1 MTKKICTVVTM
12 IVLGAFAA
20 AAQQTP
26 PAGGAAGQGRGGRQ
40 GGRAGGPASV
50 PSIPKRPTA
59 SPTGSELGLI
69 RVAAQDDKIWF
80 GWRVAMPTNAIKGMT
95 FSDVVAKA
103 GAMSV
108 PAVEVSSTQ
117 QVAFEIPKPFDY
129 RLQTGERNAVNYR
142 LRELGEQVAIYRVP
156 NFPADEATRR
166 KVLEFARGLIGT
178 PIVVVPADTASSAA
192 DLDKL
197 ATEYG
202 VDVAIDSRTD
212 PKALMTTLSGTS
224 KHVGAAA
231 DLGGWMQNGVAPVD
245 GLKAVSDKL
254 LVVEASDRSALGAKG
269 TTVPLGSG
277 SAALGAFF
285 VAASHGASK
294 PLNIDIES
302 TGTTEADML
311 KNLDA
316 FERVMLPAMAE
327 RVRVML
333 ASPAG
338 QIRGGD
344 RLTGEQRAKIDAA
357 APHKAVVTPKR
368 PRKMLVT
375 DIQMYSGHSTIPH
388 GNYLLELMGKY
399 TGAFT
404 PTFSNDPELL
414 KYPKIKEFDAVYL
427 NNVCGMVYND
437 PEVRA
442 DLLRYVREGG
452 GLGGHHAVTFANNN
466 WAEFTDMMG
475 GWAGA
480 HHTEKQVIKVDD
492 PNSPLTRSFGS
503 ASFEHTDEF
512 YQMPMYAPYSREKQH
527 VLLSIDVEKSDRATN
542 NRPCTECTRT
552 DQDYGLAW
560 IKEYGKG
567 RTYFTPLGHT
577 DAFYEDPRWTN
588 HLLAAIQYILGDLDA
603 DATPSAK
610 LAKK

>member
-1 MTKKICTVVTM
+1 MKKTWRAWLVMIALGTVV
-12 IVLGAFAA
+12 AA
-20 AAQQTP
+20 QQQTP
-26 PAGGAAGQGRGGRQ
+26 PAGAPAQGRG
-40 GGRAGGPASV
+40 APARGARPPAPAV
-50 PSIPKRPTA
+50 PSISTRPTGA
-59 SPTGSELGLI
+59 SLGTI
-69 RVAAQDDKIWF
+69 RAGAQDNNIWF
-80 GWRVAMPTNAIKGMT
+80 GWRVAIPTNSIKGMT
-95 FSDVVAKA
+95 FSEVVAKA
-103 GAMSV
+103 DAMSV
-108 PAVEVSSTQ
+108 PTVEVSSTE
-117 QVAFEIPKPFDY
+117 QVAFEIPKSFDY
-129 RLQTGERNAVNYR
+129 RLQTGERGAVNWR
-142 LRELGEQVAIYRVP
+142 LKELNEQVSVYRVESL
-156 NFPADEATRR
+156 PADDATRR
-166 KVLEFARGLIGT
+166 KILEFAKNLVGN
-178 PIVVVPADTASSAA
+178 PVVVVPADAVAA
-192 DLDKL
+192 VSDLDRL
-197 ATEYG
+197 ATEF
-202 VDVAIDSRTD
+202 DMSVAIDSKTD
-212 PKALMTTLSGTS
+212 PNALMTALSGRS
-224 KHVGAAA
+224 KHLGIAA

-245 GLKAVSDKL
+245 GLKTASDKL
-254 LVVEASDRSALGAKG
+254 MLVEASDRSTVGARG
-269 TTVPLGSG
+269 TTVSLGSG
-277 SAALGAFF
+277 RAALGAFF
-285 VAASHGASK
+285 LAAYRGGVK
-294 PLNIDIES
+294 PLTITIQS
-302 TGTTEADML
+302 AGTTEADML
-311 KNLDA
+311 KNLNA
-316 FERVMLPAMAE
+316 FEQIMLPAMAE
-327 RVRVML
+327 RVRVMV

-344 RLTGEQRAKIDAA
+344 RLTAEQRARIDTA
-357 APHKAVVTPKR
+357 APRKAVVTPKK

-404 PTFSNDPELL
+404 PTFSNDPGLL

-466 WAEFTDMMG
+466 WAEFADMMG

-492 PNSPLTRSFGS
+492 PTSPLTKSFGS

-512 YQMPMYAPYSREKQH
+512 YQFPMYAPYSRERQH
-527 VLLSIDVEKSDRATN
+527 VLLSIDVVKSDRATN

>member
-1 MTKKICTVVTM
+1 MKNTWRACLVMIALGTVVG
-12 IVLGAFAA
+12 I
-20 AAQQTP
+20 AQQTS
-26 PAGGAAGQGRGGRQ
+26 PAGVPAQGRG
-40 GGRAGGPASV
+40 APARGARPPAPVV
-50 PSIPKRPTA
+50 PSISKRPTGA
-59 SPTGSELGLI
+59 SLGTI
-69 RVAAQDDKIWF
+69 RAGAQDNNIWF
-80 GWRVAMPTNAIKGMT
+80 GWRVAIPTNSIKGMT
-95 FSDVVAKA
+95 FSDVAAKA
-103 GAMSV
+103 DAMSV
-108 PAVEVSSTQ
+108 PTVEVSSTEH
-117 QVAFEIPKPFDY
+117 VAFEIPKPFDY
-129 RLQTGERNAVNYR
+129 RLQTGERGAVNWR
-142 LRELGEQVAIYRVP
+142 LKELNEQVSVYRVESL
-156 NFPADEATRR
+156 PADEATRR
-166 KVLEFARGLIGT
+166 KILEFAKNLVGN
-178 PIVVVPADTASSAA
+178 PVVVVPADAAAAAS
-192 DLDKL
+192 DLDRL
-197 ATEYG
+197 ANEF
-202 VDVAIDSRTD
+202 DMSVAIDSKTD
-212 PKALMTTLSGTS
+212 PNALMTALSGRS
-224 KHVGAAA
+224 KHLGIAA

-245 GLKAVSDKL
+245 GLKTTSDKL
-254 LVVEASDRSALGAKG
+254 MVVEASDRSTVGARG
-269 TTVPLGSG
+269 TNVSLGSG
-277 SAALGAFF
+277 SAALAAFF
-285 VAASHGASK
+285 LAAYHGGIK
-294 PLNIDIES
+294 PLTITIQS
-302 TGTTEADML
+302 AGTTEADML
-311 KNLDA
+311 RNLNA
-316 FERVMLPAMAE
+316 FEQIMLPAMAE

-344 RLTGEQRAKIDAA
+344 RLTAEQRAKIDTAT
-357 APHKAVVTPKR
+357 PRKAVVTPKR